1 MKGWRVMS
9 LDLSFWKYEE
19 AVNYKPYDV
28 YANLSEGKTVTG
40 VAKLPIEKI
49 RLKVG
54 EIFFEWEKLDDNH
67 LEYNDEMIEIY
78 TTDQFVRFDCYGV
91 SEDNMNKLID
101 IMLEFDC
108 RLYDSSIDVRFD

>member
-1 MKGWRVMS
+1 MAK
-9 LDLSFWKYEE
+9 DLSFWKYEA
-19 AVNYKPYDV
+19 AVNYKPSDV
-28 YANLSEGKTVTG
+28 YVSLSNGETVTG
-40 VAKLPIEKI
+40 VATLPIEKI
-49 RLKVG
+49 RVKID
-54 EIFFEWEKLDDNH
+54 EIFGDWQKLDDNH
-67 LEYNDEMIEIY
+67 LVFDDETIEIF

>member
-1 MKGWRVMS
+1 MA
-9 LDLSFWKYEE
+9 LDLSFWKYEKV
-19 AVNYKPYDV
+19 VNYKPHDV
-28 YANLSEGKTVTG
+28 YVSLSDGKTVSG
-40 VAKLPIEKI
+40 VATLPIEKI
-49 RLKVG
+49 RVKINEVFG
-54 EIFFEWEKLDDNH
+54 NWEKLDDNH
-67 LEYNDEMIEIY
+67 LVFDDEVIEIF

>member
-1 MKGWRVMS
+1 MAS
-9 LDLSFWKYEE
+9 DLSFWKYEK
-19 AVNYKPYDV
+19 AVNCKPYAV
-28 YANLSEGKTVTG
+28 YVNLSAGKPVPD

-49 RLKVG
+49 RAKVD
-54 EIFFEWEKLDDNH
+54 ERFSEWEKSDDNH
-67 LEYNDEMIEIY
+67 LEFNNEMIEIF
-78 TTDQFVRFDCYGV
+78 TTDQFVRFDCYSV

>member
-1 MKGWRVMS
+1 MESYVIRFE
-9 LDLSFWKYEE
+9 FWKYEE

-28 YANLSEGKTVTG
+28 YVNLSDGKTVTG

-49 RLKVG
+49 RLKVD

-78 TTDQFVRFDCYGV
+78 TTDQFVRF
-91 SEDNMNKLID
+91 
-101 IMLEFDC
+101 
-108 RLYDSSIDVRFD
+108 SSPALTQDKP